1 LVFEGYGPIGERRSK
16 DLSGRP
22 VDTSATF
29 PGGSSGVGFEGLRE
43 YLQTKRQED
52 FVENLARKLLT
63 YALNRSL
70 MLSDDVAIAT
80 MKTNLV
86 KDGYRFEGLVEGIV
100 TSSQFRNKRVSASMP
115 STAQRDQR

>member
-1 LVFEGYGPIGERRSK
+1 
-16 DLSGRP
+16 
-22 VDTSATF
+22 
-29 PGGSSGVGFEGLRE
+29 
-43 YLQTKRQED
+43 
-52 FVENLARKLLT
+52 
-63 YALNRSL
+63 
-70 MLSDDVAIAT
+70 